1 MPAPAE
7 VLTPIQRKVLGF
19 LHDCD
24 LNGAHPTYR
33 ELAAEFGWKAV
44 GSARDHLRALAAK
57 GCLELAGGRSRSLK
71 ITPQGRAQLQA
82 KAKAGTAPARSPG
95 VNPVDEL
102 AQDLVALLERYLT
115 RKRFRAGTCLWREG
129 DPAQRC
135 IVIDRGRIMAFRQL
149 PSGRTV
155 PTCLRGPGEIVGFP
169 PLFDGAGYP
178 TTVQVLEDLEARVLE
193 RTDLLNAVQ
202 DGPTAVLMFKLF
214 ANRLR
219 EVFKVVNQ
227 VSHRS
232 AIPRVASALLALAGN
247 APAKAGFTIV
257 CLPLAAGTLATAL
270 GLAPE
275 TFSRAIAQLIT
286 EGILHRLSLRW
297 FQVLDLARL
306 QAHAGAAD
314 WG

>member
-1 MPAPAE
+1 MATPPAT
-7 VLTPIQRKVLGF
+7 LTPLQAKVLGF

-24 LNGAHPTYR
+24 LKGTHPTYR
-33 ELAAEFGWKAV
+33 ELAGGFGWKAV
-44 GSARDHLRALAAK
+44 GTARDHLRALAAK
-57 GCLELAGGRSRSLK
+57 GCVELAGGRSRSLRV
-71 ITPQGRAQLQA
+71 TGLGRALLQV
-82 KAKAGTAPARSPG
+82 KAEAAPAPG
-95 VNPVDEL
+95 PAGNPVESL
-102 AQDLVALLERYLT
+102 AQDLVALLAPLLA

-135 IVIDRGRIMAFRQL
+135 IVIDQGRIMAFRQL

-193 RTDLLNAVQ
+193 RSDLLGAVQ
-202 DGPTAVLMFKLF
+202 DGPTALLMFKLF
-214 ANRLR
+214 AKRLR
-219 EVFKVVNQ
+219 EVFKVVEQ

-232 AIPRVASALLALAGN
+232 AVPRVASALLALAGD
-247 APAKAGFTIV
+247 APAQGGYTLV
-257 CLPLAAGTLATAL
+257 SLPLAAGTLANAL

-275 TFSRAIAQLIT
+275 TFSRAIAQLIA
-286 EGILHRLSLRW
+286 EGILHRLSLRR

-306 QAHAGAAD
+306 RTHAEAD
-314 WG
+314 DLG